1 MTVSDINK
9 WISGETEVFF
19 DTREM
24 PPSVTADGNLGAERS
39 TVRPSI
45 QKFVRPAITVVVGA
59 FASVVLVSLVI
70 SMRHSVEPLPAADVK
85 SQPSEGAA
93 ISPKAHEVEDTG
105 WFPTVTPPP
114 TEIIP
119 TPVIPLLNQPITIT
133 TLSDAQIAR
142 FLSEVGIWYD
152 RHKAAPTPERKP
164 SPPQLASRR
173 HWSRYSI
180 RAQPDRG
187 EATRLM
193 VDELRQR
200 GVAAD
205 TASRSGH
212 PE

>member
-9 WISGETEVFF
+9 WISGETEVFV

-105 WFPTVTPPP
+105 WSPTVTPQP

-119 TPVIPLLNQPITIT
+119 TPAMPALKQPIT

-152 RHKAAPTPERKP
+152 RRKAAPTPERKP

-173 HWSRYSI
+173 HWPRYSI
-180 RAQPDRG
+180 RAQPDPG

-200 GVAAD
+200 GVAAG
-205 TASRSGH
+205 TTSGSGH